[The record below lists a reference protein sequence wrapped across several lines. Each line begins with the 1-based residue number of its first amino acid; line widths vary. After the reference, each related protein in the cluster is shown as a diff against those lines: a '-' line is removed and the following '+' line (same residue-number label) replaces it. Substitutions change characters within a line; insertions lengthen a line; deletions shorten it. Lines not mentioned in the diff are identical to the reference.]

1 MKGLYIGVPV
11 KLGRRGIEQILQVH
25 LSPDE
30 GAALA
35 RSAAAVRELT
45 DKLGI

>member
-1 MKGLYIGVPV
+1 VPV
-11 KLGRRGIEQILQVH
+11 KLGRRGIEQVLQIT
-25 LSPDE
+25 LTPDE
-30 GAALA
+30 SAALQ